1 MVISKIRLTTNLKV
15 NKMIEAAVAL
25 FLALLVFAVG
35 YGNLQEKV
43 KANKQTSD
51 ERYTLVQ
58 KELDAMKESNDDTKK
73 VLNEIQVALRGVS
86 GDIHYIKKAIEK
98 LEEK

>member
-1 MVISKIRLTTNLKV
+1 
-15 NKMIEAAVAL
+15 MIEAAVAL

-98 LEEK
+98 LEDK

>member
-1 MVISKIRLTTNLKV
+1 
-15 NKMIEAAVAL
+15 MIEAAVAL
-25 FLALLVFAVG
+25 LIALVAFAVG

-51 ERYTLVQ
+51 ERYALVQ